1 MQDPDHNYLVWRTHF
16 GAEANC
22 SCKCV
27 VYLLHLTR
35 LHFRCKG
42 AQSFSAQ
49 HPTLGAPRPLQTAF
63 LQSQTLTCSLLQ
75 IKPHSP
81 EDTPVAE
88 TFNSTSPPVNQTI
101 TTTTTT
107 TSTTSSTTSSATTE
121 LTHSAALIPANLS
134 IGEVPADAPISTT
147 VNYTEIQNIDE
158 RSVDYE
164 DFDTKSLSMKDPAFN
179 QSVPE
184 DADVIE
190 AASKKMLEIIADYH
204 KFMKYYHPET
214 VPTTPGKL
222 LSFNNISFSMTFQ

>member
-1 MQDPDHNYLVWRTHF
+1 M
-16 GAEANC
+16 
-22 SCKCV
+22 
-27 VYLLHLTR
+27 
-35 LHFRCKG
+35 
-42 AQSFSAQ
+42 
-49 HPTLGAPRPLQTAF
+49 
-63 LQSQTLTCSLLQ
+63 
-75 IKPHSP
+75 
-81 EDTPVAE
+81 AE
-88 TFNSTSPPVNQTI
+88 TFNSTSPSVNQTT

-107 TSTTSSTTSSATTE
+107 TSTTSSTTSPATTE

-204 KFMKYYHPET
+204 KFMRYYHPET

-222 LSFNNISFSMTFQ
+222 LPFNNISFSMTFQ